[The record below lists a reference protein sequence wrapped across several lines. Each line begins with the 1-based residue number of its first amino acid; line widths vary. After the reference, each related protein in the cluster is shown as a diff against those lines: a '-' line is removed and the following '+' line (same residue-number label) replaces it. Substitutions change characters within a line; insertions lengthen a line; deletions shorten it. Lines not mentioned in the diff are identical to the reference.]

1 MTTLS
6 IQPPYPLITDID
18 GQPLEDGYIWIGAA
32 NLPPIGNP
40 IAVYWDAALTIPA
53 AQPIRTRG
61 GYPVNAGTPARL
73 YVGSDY
79 SILVQNKNGS
89 AIYSAPAATERLS
102 DVVVTG
108 IDSSEVTF
116 LQAGSGAVVRTAQ
129 SKMRDAVSVFDY
141 IPPSEHAA
149 IQAGTSTYDC
159 TAAIAQAIANNSA
172 VVGQPYGYE
181 KVIVFPEGWY
191 SVQHIDLTNRRNVW
205 LWAEGYVLIKG
216 INSST
221 KNFIFGSTNFNPS
234 NPAAS
239 TQTPECFLGG
249 PGQWEFFAAPGTS
262 YQYGMRLE
270 HFTSSHFE
278 NVSAGSGYVPV
289 TDVNGATGSVVAAYM
304 QYTYSNLFI
313 NCGFSCPAAPPVG
326 NKSYGLFMDNNNVNS
341 NTFIRCNW
349 QAANVAPAPFSD
361 TIGAWLSGT
370 NNVLDQCDLSG
381 LATAIVA
388 TGRGHQIRNIYSE
401 YVTTFLSGP
410 PTAGTLDGC
419 VVQGGI
425 IEIANNGQAFYPKNT
440 QNLTIIGGFYKG
452 AFAGTKTFID
462 QTAGTLYGLICVGPY
477 LNPGDF
483 ANTTSGTYRN
493 PDALAHA
500 NVLQAKWLTFP
511 STAQPSAEPNTL
523 DDYEEGTWT
532 PTKTTGTAYTSASGR
547 YTKVGNLVTATFIVQ
562 FAVETNA
569 SSSEMSGFPFSA
581 VGSASDSNG
590 LAVGYQSSSIQ
601 VGGSLSTTTMTFR
614 QIGTGVVSSATIT
627 QMSGALV
634 SGTITYTI

>member
-6 IQPPYPLITDID
+6 IQPPFPLITDID
-18 GQPLEDGYIWIGAA
+18 GQPLEDGYIWIGVA

-40 IAVYWDAALTIPA
+40 VAVYWDAALTQPA
-53 AQPIRTRG
+53 ALPVRTRG

-89 AIYSAPAATERLS
+89 TIYSAPAATERYS
-102 DVVVTG
+102 DPVITG
-108 IDSSEVTF
+108 VSSAEVSF
-116 LQAGSGAVVRTAQ
+116 LQAGTGAVTRTAQ

-191 SVQHIDLTNRRNVW
+191 NVQHIDLTNRRNVW

-216 INSST
+216 IDSST
-221 KNFIFGSTNFNPS
+221 KNFIFGSTNYNPA

-239 TQTPECFLGG
+239 TQTANCFLGG
-249 PGQWEFFAAPGTS
+249 PGQWEFFAAPGTN

-270 HFTSSHFE
+270 HFTVSRFE
-278 NVSAGSGYVPV
+278 KVSAGSGYVAV
-289 TDVNGATGSVVAAYM
+289 SGATTTGLDGSVVAAYL

-313 NCGFSCPAAPPVG
+313 DCGFSNPAAPPVG
-326 NKSYGLFMDNNNVNS
+326 NKSYGLFMGNNNVNS

-349 QAANVAPAPFSD
+349 QAANVTPAPFVD
-361 TIGAWLSGT
+361 TIGVAMSGS
-370 NNVLDQCDLSG
+370 NNVWDQCDLSG
-381 LATAIVA
+381 LDTAFIGA
-388 TGRGHQIRNIYSE
+388 GRGNQFRNIYSE
-401 YVTTFLSGP
+401 YVTTFWSGP
-410 PTAGTLDGC
+410 ASGQAVGC
-419 VVQGGI
+419 TIQGGI
-425 IEIANNGQAFYPKNT
+425 IEIVSNGTAFNLQNCENT
-440 QNLTIIGGFYKG
+440 TIIGGHYKSALSGTRTFIAQTANYGLTVIQPNLAVG
-452 AFAGTKTFID
+452 AFTNFI
-462 QTAGTLYGLICVGPY
+462 T
-477 LNPGDF
+477 
-483 ANTTSGTYRN
+483 GTYN
-493 PDALAHA
+493 GASTNNFPS
-500 NVLQAKWLTFP
+500 VLQTNWLSFPPTQVP
-511 STAQPSAEPNTL
+511 STNANTL

-569 SSSEMSGFPFSA
+569 SLSEMSGFPFSA
-581 VGSASDSNG
+581 VGSASESNG

-614 QIGTGVVSSATIT
+614 QIGTGVGTAATIT

>member
-18 GQPLEDGYIWIGAA
+18 GQPLEDGYIWIGVA

-40 IAVYWDAALTIPA
+40 IAVYWDAALTQPA
-53 AQPIRTRG
+53 ALPVRTRG

-89 AIYSAPAATERLS
+89 TIYSAPAATERYS
-102 DVVVTG
+102 DPVITG
-108 IDSSEVTF
+108 VSSAEVSF
-116 LQAGSGAVVRTAQ
+116 LQAGTGAVTRTAQ

-191 SVQHIDLTNRRNVW
+191 NVQHIDLTNRRNVW

-221 KNFIFGSTNFNPS
+221 KNFIFGSTNYNPA

-249 PGQWEFFAAPGTS
+249 PGQWEFFAASGTS

-278 NVSAGSGYVPV
+278 NVSAGFGYVPV

-313 NCGFSCPAAPPVG
+313 NCGFSCPAAPPAG

-349 QAANVAPAPFSD
+349 QGASATAAPYTD
-361 TIGAWLSGT
+361 TIGAYMSGA
-370 NNVLDQCDLSG
+370 NNVWDQCDLSG
-381 LATAIVA
+381 LDTAFIG
-388 TGRGHQIRNIYSE
+388 TGRGNQFRNIYSE
-401 YVTTFLSGP
+401 YVTTFWSGP
-410 PTAGTLDGC
+410 ASGQAVGC
-419 VVQGGI
+419 TIQGGI
-425 IEIANNGQAFYPKNT
+425 IEIVSNGTAFNLQNCENT
-440 QNLTIIGGFYKG
+440 TIIGGHYKSALSGTRTFIAQTANYGLTVIQPNLAVG
-452 AFAGTKTFID
+452 AFTNFI
-462 QTAGTLYGLICVGPY
+462 T
-477 LNPGDF
+477 
-483 ANTTSGTYRN
+483 GTYN
-493 PDALAHA
+493 GASTA
-500 NVLQAKWLTFP
+500 NFPSVLQTNWLSFPPTQVP
-511 STAQPSAEPNTL
+511 STNANTL

-562 FAVETNA
+562 FAVEANA

-581 VGSASDSNG
+581 SGSSSESNG

-614 QIGTGVVSSATIT
+614 QIGTGVGSSATIT